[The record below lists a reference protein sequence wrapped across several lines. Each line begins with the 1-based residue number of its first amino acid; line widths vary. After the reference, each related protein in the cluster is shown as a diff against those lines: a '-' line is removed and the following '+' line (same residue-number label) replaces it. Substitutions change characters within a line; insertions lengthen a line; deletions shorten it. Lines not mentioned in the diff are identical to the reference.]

1 MIDRIK
7 WTVAKEFHDQHGNIS
22 RLASEAGVDKE
33 TIKNFMYTDK
43 GVNLFTLLNICD
55 ALGLEVVVRKVKNG

>member
-1 MIDRIK
+1 MNKIK
-7 WTVAKEFHDQHGNIS
+7 RTVADAFHDQHGNIS
-22 RLASEAGVDKE
+22 RLAIEAGVDKE

-55 ALGLEVVVRKVKNG
+55 ALGLEVVVRKVNR

>member
-1 MIDRIK
+1 MNKIK
-7 WTVAKEFHDQHGNIS
+7 RTVAEAFHDQHGNIS
-22 RLASEAGVDKE
+22 RLAIEAGVDKE

-55 ALGLEVVVRKVKNG
+55 ALGLEVIVQKVNR

>member
-1 MIDRIK
+1 MNKIK
-7 WTVAKEFHDQHGNIS
+7 RTVADAFHDQHGNIS

-55 ALGLEVVVRKVKNG
+55 ALGLEVVVRKVTHG

>member
-1 MIDRIK
+1 MNKIK
-7 WTVAKEFHDQHGNIS
+7 RTVAEAFHDQHGNIA
-22 RLASEAGVDKE
+22 RLASDAGVDKE

-55 ALGLEVVVRKVKNG
+55 ALGLEVIVQKVNR

>member
-1 MIDRIK
+1 MNKIK
-7 WTVAKEFHDQHGNIS
+7 MDVAKAFHDQHGNIV
-22 RLASEAGVDKE
+22 RLACEAGVDRE

-55 ALGLEVVVRKVKNG
+55 ALGLEVVVRKVTHG

>member
-1 MIDRIK
+1 MNKIK
-7 WTVAKEFHDQHGNIS
+7 RTVADAFHDQHGNIV

-33 TIKNFMYTDK
+33 TIRNFMYTDK

-55 ALGLEVVVRKVKNG
+55 ALGLEVVVRKVKHG

>member
-1 MIDRIK
+1 MNKIK
-7 WTVAKEFHDQHGNIS
+7 RTVADAFHDQHGNIVL
-22 RLASEAGVDKE
+22 LANEAGVDKE

-55 ALGLEVVVRKVKNG
+55 ALGLEVIVQKVNR

>member
-1 MIDRIK
+1 MNKIK
-7 WTVAKEFHDQHGNIS
+7 RTVADAFHDQHGNIS
-22 RLASEAGVDKE
+22 RLAIEAGVDKE

-55 ALGLEVVVRKVKNG
+55 ALGLEVVVQKVNR

>member
-1 MIDRIK
+1 MNKIK
-7 WTVAKEFHDQHGNIS
+7 RTVADTFHDQHGNIS
-22 RLASEAGVDKE
+22 RLAIEAGVDKE

-55 ALGLEVVVRKVKNG
+55 ALGLEVVVQKVNR

>member
-1 MIDRIK
+1 MNRIK
-7 WTVAKEFHDQHGNIS
+7 MIVAKAFHDQHGNIS
-22 RLASEAGVDKE
+22 RLAIEAGVDKE

-55 ALGLEVVVRKVKNG
+55 ALGLEVVVRKVKHG